1 MITYG
6 SFPGTLYYEIYA
18 LCDIASATHD
28 IIGIHIIKNH
38 SVYIAKELQLQHLK
52 YFSHK
57 LQRRIHDRR
66 PLVLKSAIRMNNDL
80 GISFNPLIKLVICN
94 FRLIEANLMRD
105 DEARPCFA
113 SDDQVAQLSI
123 VRFYIALARAEGK
136 ALRLDRGLECV
147 S

>member
-1 MITYG
+1 
-6 SFPGTLYYEIYA
+6 
-18 LCDIASATHD
+18 
-28 IIGIHIIKNH
+28 
-38 SVYIAKELQLQHLK
+38 
-52 YFSHK
+52 
-57 LQRRIHDRR
+57 
-66 PLVLKSAIRMNNDL
+66 MNNDL
-80 GISFNPLIKLVICN
+80 GISFNPLIELVISN
-94 FRLIEANLMRD
+94 FRFIEADLMRD